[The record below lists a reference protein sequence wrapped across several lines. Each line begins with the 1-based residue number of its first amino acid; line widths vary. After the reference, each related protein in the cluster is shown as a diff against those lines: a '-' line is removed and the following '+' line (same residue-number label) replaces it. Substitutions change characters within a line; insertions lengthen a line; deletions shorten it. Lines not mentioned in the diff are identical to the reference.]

1 MKTAKIFKITET
13 EKGVYKML
21 IFEPVRDEAGVLIF
35 PESKPIFGEFVVSLD
50 IKVGDVV
57 AL

>member
-1 MKTAKIFKITET
+1 MKTATIFKITNT
-13 EKGVYKML
+13 EKGIYKML
-21 IFEPVRDEAGVLIF
+21 IFAPTKDENGIIYF
-35 PESKPIFGEFVVSLD
+35 PESKPILGEFVESLD

>member
-1 MKTAKIFKITET
+1 MKTAKIFKITDT

-21 IFEPVRDEAGVLIF
+21 IFEPIRDEANVLVF
-35 PESKPIFGEFVVSLD
+35 PESKPILGEFIVSLD